1 MPRVVSPLYVTD
13 GEKTYDLHFCLIQ
26 DTMSELFEKVRE
38 KMVENDPS
46 ESRKFL
52 LGIGRITC
60 GTHAHSKTTTLDE
73 AGCIKESTIRIIF
86 LPPPGSLEELSWDG

>member
-1 MPRVVSPLYVTD
+1 MKD
-13 GEKTYDLHFCLIQ
+13 GEKTYNLQFCLIQ

-46 ESRKFL
+46 ESRNFF

-60 GTHAHSKTTTLDE
+60 GLHEYSKTTTLEE
-73 AGCIKESTIRIIF
+73 AGCINESTILIIS
-86 LPPPGSLEELSWDG
+86 PPHLSLEELPPVGP